1 MTKKLIDITRLGEY
15 NDLIKNYIQGKVD
28 GVNSKIG
35 TVPSKVGEQ
44 NVADL
49 VDYITKTVEAVNASA
64 GDLEARVSANEEAIG
79 HAKGTGVDATGLY
92 LHVDNAA
99 AAAIAQVVAGA
110 DASFDTLKEIEQWI
124 NNNIDGAESMKT
136 AIKVLQGTDGSN
148 QTKDS
153 NSIPGVKLY
162 IDSLVSG
169 KNVDA
174 AAADGELLFTAS
186 AASNK
191 VTVASTEKLKDAVA
205 RAEASVQNVSKGTC
219 VENYVT
225 LTVNNATKDVK
236 ASISDAA
243 LATKINGMYTDI
255 QGTPSETVASIDA
268 KVAELQVCSAAEI
281 AALFN

>member
-15 NDLIKNYIQGKVD
+15 NALIKEYVQDKVD
-28 GVNSKIG
+28 GVNGKIG

-44 NVADL
+44 NVTDL
-49 VDYITKTVEAVNASA
+49 VDYITKTVAAANANAEALAS
-64 GDLEARVSANEEAIG
+64 RVAANEAAIG
-79 HAKGTGVDATGLY
+79 HAKGTGVAATGLY

-124 NNNIDGAESMKT
+124 NNNIDGAEAMKT

-153 NSIPGVKLY
+153 SSIPGVKLY

-174 AAADGELLFTAS
+174 AVADGELLLTAS

-191 VTVASTEKLKDAVA
+191 VTVASTEKLKNAVA
-205 RAEASVQNVSKGTC
+205 RAEASVQNVSKGTG
-219 VENYVT
+219 VENYVS
-225 LTVNNATKDVK
+225 LTINNAAKDVK

-243 LATKINGMYTDI
+243 LVTKINGMYNEI
-255 QGTPSETVASIDA
+255 QGNTSETVASIDA
-268 KVAELQVCSAAEI
+268 KVAELQVCSADDI
-281 AALFN
+281 TALFA